1 MKSAY
6 EIAMAKLEKS
16 GGPMKKLS
24 DEQKVRSGEIDRIY
38 EAKIAQVHLKY
49 DGELSGAIPLDQIEA
64 LRSGKGREIQEL
76 EAKRSREK
84 DALWDEA

>member
-16 GGPMKKLS
+16 GGPMKKLTA
-24 DEQKVRSGEIDRIY
+24 EEKERSAEIDRIY

-49 DGELSGAIPLDQIEA
+49 DSEFSGAIEPDQVEA
-64 LRSGKGREIQEL
+64 LTCAKGREIQDL
-76 EAKRSREK
+76 EVKREQEK
-84 DALWDEA
+84 DALWDEG

>member
-16 GGPMKKLS
+16 GGPMKKLT
-24 DEQKVRSGEIDRIY
+24 DEQKARSAEIDRVY
-38 EAKIAQVHLKY
+38 AAKIAQVQLKY
-49 DGELSGAIPLDQIEA
+49 DGELSGALPLDQVEA
-64 LRSGKGREIQEL
+64 LTSAKGIEIKEL
-76 EAKRSREK
+76 EVKREQEK